1 MGLRSWFSRA
11 SSTESGSSG
20 SSGEVLF
27 DDDFQR
33 KLEMLSLVSRRVVA
47 GRTRAERRS
56 RKKGSGVEFADHRN
70 YVPGDDIRFVDWNVY
85 QRFGRL
91 LVRLF
96 EEQEDLSVYFLVDTS
111 ASMAF
116 GEGQK
121 FDQARRLAAA
131 LAYVALAHLDRVTM
145 VSVGAGQQQRMPTT
159 RGKARIFQVLDF
171 LRRLDAQGETNLE
184 ESMKTFVAQHKRRGV
199 AVLLSDL
206 YDPAGFEA
214 GINVLRFN
222 RFEPYVVHLV
232 DPSDGRPAIRGDVR
246 LTDCET
252 GAFRDATVSAG
263 IRARFAH
270 AWAEYQQGVEHFCAA
285 RQVPYFA
292 ADVGAPFDDLV
303 LRVFREGGFLR

>member
-1 MGLRSWFSRA
+1 VGLRDWFTRSAR
-11 SSTESGSSG
+11 SGPARSSG
-20 SSGEVLF
+20 SGPLLF

-56 RKKGSGVEFADHRN
+56 SKKGSGVEFADHRN

-111 ASMAF
+111 ASMGF
-116 GEGQK
+116 GDGLK

-171 LRRLDAQGETNLE
+171 LRRLESAGETNLE
-184 ESMKTFVAQHKRRGV
+184 DSMKTFVAQHKRRGV

-214 GINVLRFN
+214 AINVLRFN

-232 DPSDGRPAIRGDVR
+232 DTADGRPAIRGDVR
-246 LTDCET
+246 LTDCES
-252 GAFRDATVSAG
+252 GAYRDATISSG
-263 IRARFAH
+263 IRARFAR
-270 AWAEYQQGVEHFCAA
+270 AWAEYQQGVEHFCGA
-285 RQVPYFA
+285 RHVPYFA
-292 ADVGAPFDDLV
+292 ADVETPFDDLV
-303 LRVFREGGFLR
+303 LRVFRQGGFLR